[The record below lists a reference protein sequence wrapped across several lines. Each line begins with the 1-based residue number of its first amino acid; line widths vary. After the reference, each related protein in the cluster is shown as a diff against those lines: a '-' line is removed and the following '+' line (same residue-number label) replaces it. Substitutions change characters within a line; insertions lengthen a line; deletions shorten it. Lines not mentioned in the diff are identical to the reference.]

1 MINSDIDSLIE
12 TMDNDFDL
20 VNKILNNKKLNLN
33 DDYDKI
39 NYTYYSM
46 FCTHYDS
53 FLLLIQNKLFSSAIL
68 LLRTMLELY
77 VKSYYL
83 EFIEKEKKTSIL
95 DFLNGKKDFPN
106 FFNMAKKLEEHA
118 NVSGAKF
125 DGVFKQF
132 TKSELASYEKFSLFS
147 HGKGEYLKA
156 TFEHQKISYTSQ
168 QITDVLKTAKG
179 LFETLSTLLM
189 YVQGFNDEVKILVN
203 TYQEEQLW

>member
-12 TMDNDFDL
+12 IMDNDFDL

-95 DFLNGKKDFPN
+95 DFLDDKKDFPN
-106 FFNMAKKLEEHA
+106 FFNMAKKLEEHT

-203 TYQEEQLW
+203 TYQEEQL